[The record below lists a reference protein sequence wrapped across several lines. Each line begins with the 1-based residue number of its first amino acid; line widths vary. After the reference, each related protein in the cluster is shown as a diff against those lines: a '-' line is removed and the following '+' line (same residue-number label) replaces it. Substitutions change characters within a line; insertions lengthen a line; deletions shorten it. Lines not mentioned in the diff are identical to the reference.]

1 MTPAE
6 RKHTGIQLAV
16 NLISLNKISE
26 VVPYLL
32 IVEDAQVTCK
42 QALYKDLTGKE
53 GKNCHAILKSCV
65 TSYMTSCVTRRKGQL
80 RAEQVVRRG

>member
-53 GKNCHAILKSCV
+53 GKTV
-65 TSYMTSCVTRRKGQL
+65 TQS
-80 RAEQVVRRG
+80 